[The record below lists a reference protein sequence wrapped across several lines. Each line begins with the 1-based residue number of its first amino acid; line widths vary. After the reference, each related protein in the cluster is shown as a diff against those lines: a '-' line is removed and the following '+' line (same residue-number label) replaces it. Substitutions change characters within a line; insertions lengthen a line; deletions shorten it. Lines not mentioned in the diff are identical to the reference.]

1 MYIWGQILL
10 ILGVILFGVGTAG
23 ILAGF
28 LPTGALV
35 AMNAL
40 AIIFVGTGASINR
53 KAKK

>member
-23 ILAGF
+23 ILIGF
-28 LPTGALV
+28 LSTGALV